1 MNTDDRLKVLQ
12 AIHGGQGARSGRRS
26 KPLQVRRD
34 YTIEILAGLLL
45 AALPVLFFL
54 AFTGIIKPAGL

>member
-34 YTIEILAGLLL
+34 YTIEILLGLLL
-45 AALPVLFFL
+45 VLMAALVFL
-54 AFTGIIKPAGL
+54 AFTK